1 MPRIAALFR
10 AAIFSGSLA
19 VLAVSA
25 SPVRAEPVLIGVAG
39 PMSGPLSA
47 YGAQMVEGVE
57 RAAEQINARG
67 GLGGRLVEIVIGDDV
82 ADPTRVEAVAD
93 DLIGRGVFAV
103 IGHFTSGTSSIAA
116 PRYAGA
122 EILMLTPTATDPVLT
137 QDGAWNLFRLAPR
150 DDAQAQV
157 SGRYLATEYAGARVA
172 IVHDRSA
179 FGKGLAD
186 RTRQVMNE
194 LGLSDVLYVGIE
206 PGASDYGALIRQ
218 IDTAQIDAVYYGGM
232 AEEAGIIL
240 RQMRSAGLDATFVT
254 GEGAISPQFTASA
267 GDAARGALMTAAL
280 PHDSYDRP
288 LQEALDATGL
298 EGGRTALMSF
308 VALRVIEEA
317 LDQVPGL
324 DARAIAEYLR
334 SGAPLM
340 SEIGPVAFDA
350 QGDAS
355 LGEYGLF
362 AWQAQPGHD
371 FIDYEG
377 NLVAR

>member
-1 MPRIAALFR
+1 MERFTALRFPAFICVALVSL
-10 AAIFSGSLA
+10 AAIA
-19 VLAVSA
+19 IPA
-25 SPVRAEPVLIGVAG
+25 RAEPVLIGVAG
-39 PMSGPLSA
+39 PMSGPLA
-47 YGAQMVEGVE
+47 PYGAQMVEGVE

-67 GLGGRLVEIVIGDDV
+67 GLGGREVAIVIADDV

-93 DLIGRGVFAV
+93 DLIARGVFAV

-116 PRYAGA
+116 PRYANA
-122 EILMLTPTATDPVLT
+122 DILMLTPTATDPLLT
-137 QDGAWNLFRLAPR
+137 QDAAWNLFRLAPR

-157 SGRYLATEYAGARVA
+157 SGRYLATEYAGRPIA
-172 IVHDRSA
+172 IVHDKSA

-186 RTRQVMNE
+186 RTRQVMND
-194 LGLSDVLYVGIE
+194 LGLDDTLYIGID
-206 PGASDYGALIRQ
+206 PGESGYGALIRSLAQ
-218 IDTAQIDAVYYGGM
+218 AQIDAVYFGGM

-240 RQMRSAGLDATFVT
+240 RQMREAGLEAAFVT

-267 GDAARGALMTAAL
+267 GEAARGALMTAAL
-280 PHDSYDRP
+280 PRDSYDRP
-288 LQEALDATGL
+288 LQESLDATGL

-308 VALRVIEEA
+308 VALRVLEEA
-317 LDQVPGL
+317 RDHVPEL
-324 DARAIAEYLR
+324 EAQAVAQYLR
-334 SGAPLM
+334 SGAMLM
-340 SEIGPVAFDA
+340 TEIGPVAFDA

-362 AWQAQPGHD
+362 AWRSEPGRD